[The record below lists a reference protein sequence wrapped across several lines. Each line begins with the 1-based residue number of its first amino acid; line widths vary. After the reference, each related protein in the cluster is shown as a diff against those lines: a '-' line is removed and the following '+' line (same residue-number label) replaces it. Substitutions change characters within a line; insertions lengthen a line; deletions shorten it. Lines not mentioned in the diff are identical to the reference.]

1 MKRRRIKQGV
11 SLLLAVLMFVSMAAF
26 EPMALAADVAPASAE
41 YELYPIPQTIT
52 YQDSTVA
59 LPATMNVFY
68 GASIDEYTEARAVE
82 AFKEVGITLTE
93 TSAAEANVLVGVST
107 DNDEALSGIGV
118 AAGDEVFS
126 KIDGYCLKIAAD
138 KIYVVGRHTDAA
150 FYGLTTLLQI
160 FQQVDDSTREV
171 RQLDIKDWADVAS
184 RGFIE
189 GYYGNPWSVEDRSE
203 LMRWGG
209 YYKLNSYFYAPK
221 DDPKHNAQWRTL
233 YTDQEL
239 QDLIAP
245 LAKAGNE
252 SKCQFVFALHPFM
265 SNPINANNYAESVQ
279 RLKEKF
285 EQTMKYGVRQIAV
298 LADDAGVPGGDNEAG
313 WELQTRL
320 MKELVD
326 WVSSPEMQAK
336 YPGLKTTVPF
346 CPNAYMYGSG
356 NNQLKYFGQ
365 NMPAT
370 VPLVVTGGKVWG
382 EVSQNF
388 TQNFTS
394 WVGRG
399 PYLWINWPCSD
410 NSKRHLIMG
419 GYTNFLQVG
428 VQPQNIQGI
437 ILNPMQQSE
446 PSKVAIF
453 GNACYS
459 WHIWTK
465 DEADQA
471 WIDSFKYVDHESYE
485 ETPASTALRE
495 MSKHMINQAMDGRV
509 VALQES
515 VDIKDLLT
523 RARNNLNSGAA
534 VAQEDITALKEIFT
548 TLKEAASTYKTSGN
562 ERIRNQIIYWLDSWE
577 EVTEAN
583 LKLLDAL
590 EAIQNNGDSSLIVS
604 NYTAANS
611 LYQASNQHG
620 FSYVNDIQY
629 AEVGVQHIQ
638 PFTKA
643 LLSMVGKKV
652 ELILD
657 PTLLVETP
665 IHSFSDVGT
674 NGSND
679 VNKMLDNDAASY
691 AHFARQTKAND
702 YVGVLFSRKVD
713 VDRVAIL
720 TGTSAA
726 DNNDCLPASKLE
738 YTTDGK
744 AWQDV
749 PNGTYAGG
757 NSLRMTDL
765 GLKGV
770 MGIRVYTTAA
780 KQNWL
785 AVREIQINDEVADVV
800 PGPARLTGTAFKSD
814 NVRVAGGALNNIL
827 DGNTGSYVHLAEN
840 PQAPSG
846 DPGRDKVPAE
856 AFIGINFGEVKR
868 LGRVQITQDGGT
880 DKITDGVLE
889 YSTNGTQYTE
899 VPGGAVSGNT
909 VIDLSTLNI
918 EAQYIRLR
926 NKTQTSGWVKIF
938 EFVVEE
944 YNPNAFT
951 MSLIR
956 TSDWIL
962 QGGSNENNLFDG
974 SDSTFAYYDPRNAP
988 NNDISLVGDY
998 IGVDLGKVIEVGEVR
1013 FVIGKSG
1020 SQDKWTNYKLEYST
1034 DNLDWK
1040 EFKTYTGAS
1049 SGQDIIEE
1057 NLRGVQAQY
1066 IRLTNT
1072 KQIQKWL
1079 YFSEISV
1086 KTFDPTAITVDFMY
1100 KSDDATVTTP
1110 MGEMDDTHA
1119 TVDAPSITLPAN
1131 AYVGIDLGRIRPV
1144 NSITVQH
1151 DGDDKITVKGGAS
1164 RSQLTT
1170 LSLPLDGVKNI
1181 RYIELVNT
1189 SGQEVTINLTALS
1202 ATYQEVTGPVYL
1214 DTNLIIQANWS
1225 DDDSR
1230 KQGTTGN
1237 LFDDNI
1243 DSKIIFSDYP
1253 SANDWIL
1260 YDLGQTR
1267 TITNLKLYVQ
1277 DDALNYIRDGKVQV
1291 SMSKD
1296 SGWVDVITIGD
1307 GVENTNDAD
1316 STALNSGLY
1325 KASSTYPNKLYAE
1338 GSVEATEAR
1347 YLRILFTADYD
1358 SRYVHVNEIVINDG
1372 EYMPEQNVAFTAVPA
1387 EQKGYTPS
1395 QVIDGSLT
1403 TGFRPNMQGVQDGYL
1418 IYRLSEITDLEQ
1430 INVVQ
1435 DGTAVSSSKPVTVY
1449 AKGSNTNGEFVQ
1461 VGQMTEA
1468 VNNLP
1473 VYNSSTIGEVYELKF
1488 AWSGIT
1494 PTIYEIY
1501 AVPRGIVAVDTSA
1514 LANLLSK
1521 MPSVEEVNALS
1532 DAYAQSL
1539 KMAYETAYTA
1549 AQNMVTIPPQYQA
1562 EVVEAQNI
1570 LDRSYEALTGVLD
1583 TARTKLSN
1591 QINTYGDLDENK
1603 YSATSWSAYQIAL
1616 SAAQAAQGKTA
1627 LADIDEI
1634 LQAYDQ
1640 LVAAYGNL
1648 QQKSSEKKIL
1658 SFEIANS
1665 LTEIDEQTYEITVTA
1680 PFGTEVGSLSPIITV
1695 SDNASV
1701 TPASGA
1707 EQDFTDPVIYTVTAE
1722 DGSTQEYTVTVNV
1735 LAGGVYFIRKDT
1747 AIVNGVITVEPQTAA
1762 ENEIVQVTAEPKAGY
1777 ELKENGIT
1785 VYKTDDPET
1794 TVPVE
1799 KDGTFVMPSYDVTV
1813 TAEFDLIRYQI
1824 TYQLDGGI
1832 NATENPDSYTVEDTL
1847 TLQNPTR
1854 DGFVFAGWTY
1864 TGMDTPT
1871 VDLTIPAGTVSG
1883 DLSFTAHWADETI
1896 PTFTVTFNSNG
1907 GSEVP
1912 SQIIAEGALAV
1923 EPNTP
1928 SKEGYHFD
1936 GWYTDSSLMTAFNFN
1951 TPITNDLMLHAKWT
1965 YVDNGSSDSSSSS
1978 SSSDITTETVKNPDG
1993 STTTTVI
2000 QPDGSKTETTRYPD
2014 GTTEVVETSRDGTV
2028 TTTTTDADGNKIE
2041 VTEKSDGSSRVTM
2054 DNRDGS
2060 NSITFVS
2067 ESGETSSTVYL
2078 SGTAIRMA
2086 QENNSAVAAPIPE
2099 VFATSES
2106 ANAPTVTMSM
2116 DSENSVSV
2124 EIPVANVTP
2133 GTVAIL
2139 VKADGTE
2146 EIIKDSLTTENG
2158 VAAKLSDGDTVK
2170 IVDNSKNFIDVPDSY
2185 WGSDAVAFV
2194 SSRELFSGTSQNMFS
2209 PETAMNR
2216 AMIVTVLARYEGV
2229 DTSTGENWY
2238 DAGRQWA
2245 LENGVSDGSNM
2256 EDRLTREQLAT
2267 MLYRYAGQ
2275 PAVSGNLSGYT
2286 DASSVSN
2293 YARQAMTWAVEN
2305 GLITGITNTTLAPQ
2319 GEATRAQVAAILQ
2332 RYIQLA
2338 A

>member
-1 MKRRRIKQGV
+1 MRKKRAKQGV
-11 SLLLAVLMFVSMAAF
+11 SLLLAMVMFVSMAAF
-26 EPMALAADVAPASAE
+26 EPRALAVDESPASVE

-52 YQDSTVA
+52 YQDSAAA
-59 LPATMNVFY
+59 LPAAMNVFY
-68 GASIDEYTEARAVE
+68 GTSIDQYTKARAVE

-93 TSAAEANVLVGVST
+93 TPAAEASVLVGVST

-118 AAGDEVFS
+118 AAGDEAFS

-160 FQQVDDSTREV
+160 FQQVDDSTRQV

-221 DDPKHNAQWRTL
+221 DDPKHNAQWRAL

-245 LAKAGNE
+245 LAKVGNE

-265 SNPINANNYAESVQ
+265 SNPINASNYDASVKI
-279 RLKEKF
+279 LKEKF

-298 LADDAGVPGGDNEAG
+298 LADDAGVPGGDNATG

-326 WVSSPEMQAK
+326 WVSSDEMQQK

-346 CPNAYMYGSG
+346 CPNAYMYGGG
-356 NNQLKYFGQ
+356 NAQLKYFGQ
-365 NMPAT
+365 NMPTT

-388 TQNFTS
+388 TQSFTQG
-394 WVGRG
+394 VGRG

-495 MSKHMINQAMDGRV
+495 MSKHMINQAMDSRV
-509 VALQES
+509 VKLEES
-515 VDIKDLLT
+515 VEIKDLLT

-548 TLKEAASTYKTSGN
+548 TLKEAASRYKDSGN
-562 ERIRNQIIYWLDSWE
+562 ERIRNQIVYWLDSWL

-611 LYQASNQHG
+611 LYEASNKHG
-620 FSYVNDIQY
+620 FSYVNSTQY

-665 IHSFSDVGT
+665 IHSFSDAGT
-674 NGSND
+674 NGNNG
-679 VNKMLDNDAASY
+679 VNKMLDNDSASY

-720 TGTSAA
+720 TGTSAT

-744 AWQDV
+744 VWQDV

-757 NSLRMTDL
+757 NSLRMTEL

-770 MGIRVYTTAA
+770 MGIRAYTTDA

-785 AVREIQINDEVADVV
+785 AVREIQINEEVADAVQ
-800 PGPARLTGTAFKSD
+800 GPARLTGTAFKSD
-814 NVRVAGGALNNIL
+814 NVRVAGGNLNNIL

-856 AFIGINFGEVKR
+856 AYIGINFGEVKK
-868 LGRVQITQDGGT
+868 LGRVQITQAGG

-889 YSTNGTQYTE
+889 YSTDGVKYTE
-899 VPGGAVSGNT
+899 VPGGAVNGNT
-909 VIDLSTLNI
+909 EIDLSTLNI
-918 EAQYIRLR
+918 EAQYIRIR
-926 NKTQTSGWVKIF
+926 NKTRTNGWVQIY
-938 EFVVEE
+938 EFIVEE
-944 YNPNAFT
+944 ANPNAFT
-951 MSLIR
+951 MSLMR

-962 QGGSNENNLFDG
+962 QGGSSEDNLFDG
-974 SDSTFAYYDPRNAP
+974 SDSSFAYYDPRNGG
-988 NNDISLVGDY
+988 NNDISLVDDY

-1013 FVIGKSG
+1013 FVVGKSESG
-1020 SQDKWTNYKLEYST
+1020 DKWTDYKLEYST
-1034 DNLDWK
+1034 DNNDWK
-1040 EFKTYTGAS
+1040 VFKTYTGVAN
-1049 SGQDIIEE
+1049 GQDIVEE
-1057 NLRGVQAQY
+1057 NLRGAQARY
-1066 IRLTNT
+1066 VRLTNT
-1072 KQIQKWL
+1072 KQIRKWL

-1086 KTFDPTAITVDFMY
+1086 EAFDPTAITVDFMY

-1110 MGEMDDTHA
+1110 MGKMDDTHA
-1119 TVDAPSITLPAN
+1119 TVDAPSIVLPAN
-1131 AYVGIDLGRIRPV
+1131 AYIGIDLGRIRPV

-1151 DGDDKITVKGGAS
+1151 DGGDAITVKGGAS
-1164 RSQLTT
+1164 RSQLAT
-1170 LSLPLDGVKNI
+1170 LPQPLDGVKNV

-1189 SGQEVTINLTALS
+1189 SGREVTINLTALTAS
-1202 ATYQEVTGPVYL
+1202 YQEATGPVFLETTMGINAQYG
-1214 DTNLIIQANWS
+1214 Q
-1225 DDDSR
+1225 DDSR
-1230 KQGTTGN
+1230 KLGTTGN
-1237 LFDDNI
+1237 LFDENLNT
-1243 DSKIIFSDYP
+1243 KVNFADYP
-1253 SANDWIL
+1253 ATDGYIL

-1267 TITNLKLYVQ
+1267 DISNLKLYVQ
-1277 DDALNYIRDGKVQV
+1277 DSDINFIRDGKVQV
-1291 SMSKD
+1291 SMNKD

-1307 GVENTNDAD
+1307 GIENTDDAD
-1316 STALNSGLY
+1316 TTALNSGLY
-1325 KASSTYPNKLYAE
+1325 KASSTYPNKLYVE
-1338 GSVEATEAR
+1338 GSVAETQAR
-1347 YLRILFTADYD
+1347 YLRILFTAPYKH
-1358 SRYVHVNEIVINDG
+1358 RFVNIYEIIVNDG
-1372 EYMPEQNVAFTAVPA
+1372 EYMPEQNAAFTAVPP
-1387 EQKGYTPS
+1387 EQKGYPPR
-1395 QVIDGSLT
+1395 QVVDGSLT

-1418 IYRLSEITDLEQ
+1418 IYRLSDVTDLEQ

-1435 DGTAVSSSKPVTVY
+1435 DGTEVSASKPVTVY

-1468 VNNLP
+1468 VSNVP

-1501 AVPRGIVAVDTSA
+1501 VVPRGIVAVDTSA
-1514 LANLLSK
+1514 LTDLLNK
-1521 MPSVEEVNALS
+1521 LPTVDEVNSLGSAYNQALK
-1532 DAYAQSL
+1532 A
-1539 KMAYETAYTA
+1539 AYETAYTD
-1549 AQNMVTIPPQYQA
+1549 AQALVVASPQYQA
-1562 EVVEAQNI
+1562 EVIEAQNK
-1570 LDRSYEALTGVLD
+1570 LNNSYDALVAVLNA
-1583 TARTKLSN
+1583 ARTKLAD
-1591 QINTYGDLDENK
+1591 QIEAYGGLDLNK
-1603 YSATSWSAYQIAL
+1603 YTADSWSAYQSAL
-1616 SAAQAAQGKTA
+1616 SAAQTAQAKTG
-1627 LADIDEI
+1627 LTDIDEI

-1640 LVAAYGNL
+1640 LVQAHDNL
-1648 QQKSSEKKIL
+1648 KQKSSEKKIL
-1658 SFEIANS
+1658 SFDIANCE
-1665 LTEIDEQTYEITVTA
+1665 TEIDEQTHTITVTA
-1680 PFGTEVGSLSPIITV
+1680 PAGTAVDNLVPVITV
-1695 SDNASV
+1695 SDRAIV
-1701 TPASGA
+1701 TPDSGA
-1707 EQDFTDPVIYTVTAE
+1707 AQNFNDPVTYTVTAE
-1722 DGSTQEYTVTVNV
+1722 DGSEQKYVVTVDV
-1735 LAGGVYFIRKDT
+1735 LPDGVYLIRKDT
-1747 AIVNGVITVEPQTAA
+1747 AVVNGVITIDRQSAM
-1762 ENEIVQVTAEPKAGY
+1762 ENETVQVTVDPVDGY
-1777 ELKENGIT
+1777 VLKENGIK
-1785 VYKTDDPET
+1785 VYQTNDPEV
-1794 TVPVE
+1794 TVSVE
-1799 KDGTFVMPSYDVTV
+1799 QDGTFKMPPYEVTV
-1813 TAEFDLIRYQI
+1813 TAEFETIRYQI
-1824 TYQLDGGI
+1824 TYQLDGGT
-1832 NATENPDSYTVEDTL
+1832 NAPGNPDSYTVEDTL
-1847 TLQNPTR
+1847 TLKNPTR
-1854 DGFVFAGWTY
+1854 DGFAFAGWTY
-1864 TGMDTPT
+1864 EGMDVPT

-1883 DLSFTAHWADETI
+1883 DLCFTAHWTDDTVA
-1896 PTFTVTFNSNG
+1896 TFTVTFNSNG

-1912 SQIIAEGALAV
+1912 NQVVEQGAAAV
-1923 EPNTP
+1923 EPNAPTK
-1928 SKEGYHFD
+1928 SGYRFD
-1936 GWYTDSSLMTAFNFN
+1936 GWYTDSSLATAYDFNMPV
-1951 TPITNDLMLHAKWT
+1951 TGDLTLYAKWT
-1965 YVDNGSSDSSSSS
+1965 YVGGGSSS
-1978 SSSDITTETVKNPDG
+1978 SSSDTTTETTKNPDG
-1993 STTTTVI
+1993 STTITVTS
-2000 QPDGSKTETTRYPD
+2000 PDGSTSETTKYTD
-2014 GTTEVVETSRDGTV
+2014 GTTKVVETDRKGTV
-2028 TTTTTDADGNKIE
+2028 TTTTTDLDGNK
-2041 VTEKSDGSSRVTM
+2041 VKVVQKTDGSSQITV
-2054 DNRDGS
+2054 DNKDGS
-2060 NSITFVS
+2060 GSVTAVDENGYVVS
-2067 ESGETSSTVYL
+2067 TASLSSKAIHTAEQSGNVVTV
-2078 SGTAIRMA
+2078 
-2086 QENNSAVAAPIPE
+2086 PIPE
-2099 VFATSES
+2099 VPITTNQK
-2106 ANAPTVTMSM
+2106 NAPTVTVYL
-2116 DSENSVSV
+2116 DAENSVAV
-2124 EIPVANVTP
+2124 EIPVDNVTP
-2133 GTVAIL
+2133 GTVAVL

-2146 EIIKDSLTTENG
+2146 EIIQTSWTTENG
-2158 VAAKLSDGDTVK
+2158 VTAKLSDGDTVK
-2170 IVDNSKNFIDVPDSY
+2170 IVDNSKNFIDVPSSH

-2194 SSRELFSGTSQNMFS
+2194 SSRELFSGTSENQFS

-2229 DTSTGENWY
+2229 DTSIGEKWY

-2245 LENGVSDGSNM
+2245 MEKDISDGSDM
-2256 EDRLTREQLAT
+2256 EGNLTREQLAT
-2267 MLYRYAGQ
+2267 MLYRYAGE
-2275 PAVSGNLSGYT
+2275 PAVSGSLNGFA
-2286 DASSVSN
+2286 DASSVSD
-2293 YARQAMTWAVEN
+2293 YAKKAMAWAVEN

-2332 RYIQLA
+2332 RYVQSA